1 MDVLIAV
8 VATVIV
14 VFGLTRLGVISFPGR
29 NSQLSQQ
36 LRDLLLE
43 RAAGRIDD
51 EEFGRRQAALHA
63 AVLEPQPVAS
73 NKRLWLIVPILAII
87 GVIAYSVSSKKA
99 DPLDVNLPGPMG
111 TRFGSGDTHKP
122 GAGPDMAPAQSGG
135 DLKIMAKRLAEKLA
149 MDPGNGDSWILLART
164 YTELHM
170 AKETA
175 ETYAKA
181 AALTTLDASMLADWA
196 DAYVVSHD
204 RKWDAEARKILQ
216 KALAADPKH
225 MKTLALA
232 GSEAFDRADYKTAI
246 DFWKRMKAVAPAESM
261 DAKLADANIHEAE
274 SLMSGKKPADPV
286 STVPKK

>member
-8 VATVIV
+8 VVTIIV
-14 VFGLTRLGVISFPGR
+14 VFGLTRLGVLSFPGR
-29 NSQLSQQ
+29 NTQLSRQ

-63 AVLEPQPVAS
+63 AVLEPQPVART
-73 NKRLWLIVPILAII
+73 KRLWLIVPLLAII

-122 GAGPDMAPAQSGG
+122 GTAPDMAPAQSGG

-149 MDPGNGDSWILLART
+149 KDPGNGDSWILLART
-164 YTELHM
+164 YTELRM

-216 KALAADPKH
+216 KAIAADPKH

-232 GSEAFDRADYKTAI
+232 GSEAFDRADYKAAI
-246 DFWKRMKAVAPAESM
+246 DFWKRMKAVAPADSM

-286 STVPKK
+286 STAPKK